1 MKKTIALA
9 AIALFSF
16 TAFAGKPAKTKKKQQ
31 MILTK

>member
-16 TAFAGKPAKTKKKQQ
+16 TAFAGNQLKQKKQQ